1 MMSVISICDIPR
13 NRKYS
18 GYIWMSNATAPI
30 VLCNDIIPDDLANG
44 TNPFIVTAELYCPS
58 SKDSFHIQQVGGKTF
73 CSHFEVLESDFEQQ
87 ELKIYKFVGD
97 KKLRFLEY
105 WEEQADE
112 ACLGMQTLVFK
123 RRVFV
128 GFENYNAD

>member
-1 MMSVISICDIPR
+1 MSIISICDIPR
-13 NRKYS
+13 DRRYS

-30 VLCNDIIPDDLANG
+30 VLCNDIIPDELASG
-44 TNPFIVTAELYCPS
+44 INPFIVTAELYCPS
-58 SKDSFHIQQVGGKTF
+58 SKDSFHIQQVGGKTL
-73 CSHFEVLESDFEQQ
+73 CSHFEVLDSDFEQQ

-105 WEEQADE
+105 WEEEAAE
-112 ACLGMQTLVFK
+112 ACLEMQTLVFK